1 MSRDNIDT
9 DSENGGADQKHG
21 GIPNA
26 KDLFRKVES
35 DEKLPFTY
43 HLEELRVRLIYCAV
57 VIALF
62 FALLYSFSDALFE
75 IVRRPMGDYE
85 IISIAPAEA
94 FFAYMKISFYGAI
107 VLAMPVLLYHTWQF
121 IAPGLLEGEKRY
133 TSAFVIAGSIFFVIG
148 ASFCYFLVLPYGM
161 EFLLGFAEGAIKP
174 QITVGN
180 YISFAFRLLIA
191 FGLIFQ
197 LPIIII
203 ILTKLGIVTP
213 DSLASKRAYFIV
225 GSFVISAILTPP
237 DVFTQTVMAL
247 PIIILFESS
256 LLVSRFINKKSE
268 QKEDGDEK

>member
-1 MSRDNIDT
+1 MNS
-9 DSENGGADQKHG
+9 DSPDSKNK
-21 GIPNA
+21 IPGA

-57 VIALF
+57 VVALL
-62 FALLYSFSDALFE
+62 FALLYSVSDALFE
-75 IVRRPMGDYE
+75 IVRKPIGDYE

-107 VLAMPVLLYHTWQF
+107 ALSMPVLLYHTWQF
-121 IAPGLLEGEKRY
+121 IAPGLLEGEKKY

-161 EFLLGFAEGAIKP
+161 EFLLGFAGDAIKP
-174 QITVGN
+174 QITVSN
-180 YISFAFRLLIA
+180 YISFSFRLLIA

-197 LPIIII
+197 LPIIIV

-213 DSLASKRAYFIV
+213 DSLAEKRAYFIV

-237 DVFTQTVMAL
+237 DVFTQAVMAL
-247 PIIILFESS
+247 PIIILFEAS
-256 LLVSRFINKKSE
+256 LLVSRFINKDSAQDE
-268 QKEDGDEK
+268 ESDEKQEQ